1 MFFLSINQLIIGFN
15 MEPIILAS
23 SSPRRQEILTKLG
36 IPFRVIMPEI
46 DETIP
51 ENMEPEVIAELF
63 ATKKVDAVMRTI
75 PSGQI
80 VPWIFGADTI
90 IVLNGKVYG
99 KPENQEQAAEFLNEF
114 SGREQTVISAMALF
128 NGKLNYLSTRIN
140 KTKVRFSKMS
150 AEEIEWYVNTG
161 EWHGAAGGYRVQGMA
176 SCFIEHIEGSYSSII
191 GLPIFEFY
199 DILKEQ
205 GYSILE

>member
-1 MFFLSINQLIIGFN
+1 

-36 IPFRVIMPEI
+36 VPFRVIMPEI

-150 AEEIEWYVNTG
+150 AEEVEWYVNTG

>member
-1 MFFLSINQLIIGFN
+1 

-46 DETIP
+46 DEKIP
-51 ENMEPEVIAELF
+51 ENLEPEVVAELF
-63 ATKKVDAVMRTI
+63 ATKKVEAVMRTI

-114 SGREQTVISAMALF
+114 SGKEQTVISAMALF

-150 AEEIEWYVNTG
+150 EQEIEWYVNTG
-161 EWHGAAGGYRVQGMA
+161 EWHGAAGGYRIQGMA
-176 SCFIEHIEGSYSSII
+176 SCFIEYIEGSYSSII